1 MPIQFACN
9 DFTKKCSKIKRA
21 DSSNI
26 PHAIHSK
33 YLKQFGD
40 KERTIWRQ
48 GKDCLETGKG
58 LSGEK
63 DRTVLR
69 QG

>member
-9 DFTKKCSKIKRA
+9 DFTKKHSKIKRA

-33 YLKQFGD
+33 YLKQSGD

-48 GKDCLETGKG
+48 GKDYLETRKG
-58 LSGEK
+58 LSG
-63 DRTVLR
+63 DRERSVLR
-69 QG
+69 K